1 MGVEQDAEADAV
13 DAGIVG
19 DHGEIL
25 DPGFADR
32 QDQRLGN
39 AAQPEA
45 AGHDQ
50 HAVLQDVGERRPRIG
65 VDLLHETASPCC
77 STLVEN
83 RSRCNGCIGGDTGAA
98 TIERA
103 SSVPA

>member
-13 DAGIVG
+13 DAGIVR

-25 DPGFADR
+25 HPGIADGE
-32 QDQRLGN
+32 DQRLGN

-50 HAVLQDVGERRPRIG
+50 HAVLEDVGERRARIG
-65 VDLLHETASPCC
+65 VDLFHGRASPSC
-77 STLVEN
+77 STLVKPKAAG
-83 RSRCNGCIGGDTGAA
+83 NGIKRLA
-98 TIERA
+98 E
-103 SSVPA
+103 PAE